1 MNTFTGCF
9 FLHDLA
15 LKRGIKELKQNRNKK
30 LSMIALKVRL
40 FDMYFFFFYFS
51 HTVKEK
57 LTADP
62 DSEIATTSL
71 RVSLLCPVKRLSAPH
86 KLFRDSVMPRRV
98 CPFLFVC
105 VSHFVLV
112 PLTSSLVRRNCI
124 QPLSSA
130 FSMRV
135 WHVSDT
141 YVTRIASIHA
151 VCVLF
156 MPWLHVSLQTV
167 QLGKMRLMIPC
178 RALTCSHLQC
188 FDATLYIQMN
198 EKKPTWVCPV
208 CDKKAPY
215 EHLIIDG

>member
-1 MNTFTGCF
+1 MFV
-9 FLHDLA
+9 LLLYPA
-15 LKRGIKELKQNRNKK
+15 
-30 LSMIALKVRL
+30 
-40 FDMYFFFFYFS
+40 
-51 HTVKEK
+51 VKEK

-71 RVSLLCPVKRLSAPH
+71 RVSLLCPVNMLPAPH
-86 KLFRDSVMPRRV
+86 EFKALLRGSVMPKHV
-98 CPFLFVC
+98 APLFTFLFPLILLCMWLDMPSHITYVC
-105 VSHFVLV
+105 EHEPPVL
-112 PLTSSLVRRNCI
+112 
-124 QPLSSA
+124 LSSGPSPVLLYG
-130 FSMRV
+130 FVVFVTFVCHLYFLRGLT
-135 WHVSDT
+135 T
-141 YVTRIASIHA
+141 YVLTA
-151 VCVLF
+151 
-156 MPWLHVSLQTV
+156 